1 MKLKRKWYI
10 FLIVFAILFHFE
22 ANADILIDT
31 LRIKTMPDDTAK
43 VNLMNRIADEFRD
56 FDTEKGLF
64 YANKAITLAKK
75 LNYRLGVGEAH
86 KAYGIIYYR
95 MGIYD
100 ASLDNNLKALLI
112 FKELNEQTL
121 LSKTYNNIGLIY
133 FARTDYP
140 KAKSYMLQGLDVANK
155 IHNDIERARILHN
168 LALIEFENS
177 DFEKAIE
184 NHYKSYEIS
193 KKENN
198 LMLMGYNYLSIGKCF
213 LKLNQ
218 LDSAQI
224 KIEKSIQIFKK
235 LQNPNLTAM
244 AYNQYADF
252 FIEIKEYSSALNFAK
267 KAYEIGESIGSKYI
281 VLESSDLMAKAY
293 LNIKDYENALKFKTQ
308 FFELSSKMR
317 NESNIKS
324 IAYIEAKYEYD
335 NQLKE
340 LNFKKE
346 SEIRYSRLIT
356 KIAIVFALLMIIVS
370 IVLFSFY
377 RLKSKTNIQL
387 MNKAKEISDLNQ
399 QLNQLNNTK
408 DKFFSIIAH
417 DLRGPFN
424 SIIGFSEV
432 LRDQIR
438 EKNYENIEEYAGI
451 IQNSSQ
457 RTMDLL
463 KNLLDWARLQTGKME
478 MVTVDFNL
486 NEILKETTEL
496 LNDSASQKSIQ
507 IVNAINQEIMIHT
520 DKSMMS
526 TILRN
531 LISNAIKF
539 SHPGGKITL
548 STEQRDQKTIF
559 LVTDN
564 GIGISKSDQLR
575 MFKIEENLSTPGT
588 HNEKGTGLGLILC
601 KEFIEKYGGTIWVES
616 KEGVGT
622 TFYFTL
628 P

>member
-1 MKLKRKWYI
+1 MKLKRKLYV
-10 FLIVFAILFHFE
+10 FLTVFAILFHFE

-31 LRIKTMPDDTAK
+31 LLIKTMPDDTAK

-86 KAYGIIYYR
+86 KALGIIYYR

-112 FKELNEQTL
+112 FKEINEQTL

-213 LKLNQ
+213 LKLNK

-317 NESNIKS
+317 NESNIRS

-478 MVTVDFNL
+478 MVSVDFNL
-486 NEILKETTEL
+486 NEILKETIEL

-507 IVNAINQEIMIHT
+507 IVNAINHEIMIHT